1 MKHII
6 IPAAILALGACSN
19 TNVKTANV
27 APPLVANVASYEY
40 KANVVKD
47 QVGTIPKWFT
57 QMPKDDRSIFAVG
70 TSQTPD
76 LQLSVDMA
84 TMSAKTTLADRINGR
99 VSSQAKSFISKIGSD
114 ETDTAILSEIEKV
127 TKNLIADVA
136 ESKIVSS
143 GTQYRAFVLLEYSD
157 LQAQKILL
165 NRLRKDRM
173 LMSKISSTTAFREL
187 DNAVK
192 IAGNKV
198 AKKDAQDAELLSQA
212 ITGGKK
218 DE

>member
-127 TKNLIADVA
+127 TKNLIADVDVAGYHVA
-136 ESKIVSS
+136 ESNLSIQIYKHRKFFLIV
-143 GTQYRAFVLLEYSD
+143 F
-157 LQAQKILL
+157 
-165 NRLRKDRM
+165 
-173 LMSKISSTTAFREL
+173 
-187 DNAVK
+187 VK
-192 IAGNKV
+192 I
-198 AKKDAQDAELLSQA
+198 EC
-212 ITGGKK
+212 
-218 DE
+218 